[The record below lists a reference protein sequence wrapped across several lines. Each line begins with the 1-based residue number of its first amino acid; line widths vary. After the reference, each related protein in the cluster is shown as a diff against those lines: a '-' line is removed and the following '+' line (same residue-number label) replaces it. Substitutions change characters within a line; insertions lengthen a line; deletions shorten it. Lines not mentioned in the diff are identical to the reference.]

1 MADRYLDDFTVGDV
15 YISELGRTVLDA
27 DNFWFSGITHNTNQI
42 HYNAEYAAT
51 TEFGRPLVNSL
62 FTLGLVHGLS
72 VEDTSKYAVANLGWK
87 EITLPA
93 PVFAGD
99 TLHAETEVLA
109 VRESRSRPGQ
119 GIVTVRTKGV
129 NQRGE
134 TVIDFERSFL
144 IARRAA

>member
-15 YISELGRTVLDA
+15 YVSELGRTVLDA

-51 TEFGRPLVNSL
+51 TEFKKPLVNSL
-62 FTLGLVHGLS
+62 FTLALVHGLS

-87 EITLPA
+87 EITLPG